1 MFSEN
6 LGYFSVSKLLTVRI
20 IVYVL
25 TNDDVSKLITEQNK
39 PNFIKCQE
47 LIKELAKGIGNV
59 QHPSFL
65 RANDIH
71 VPKFSGDPGEDVKHF
86 SKQRRAQN
94 LRRQHSSTKSL

>member
-39 PNFIKCQE
+39 LNFIKFQE
-47 LIKELAKGIGNV
+47 LIKELL
-59 QHPSFL
+59 F
-65 RANDIH
+65 
-71 VPKFSGDPGEDVKHF
+71 
-86 SKQRRAQN
+86 
-94 LRRQHSSTKSL
+94 